1 MEKSNTDKSMKV
13 LLSAKEVAD
22 EYGITAKLQ
31 VTLRHKRKIQY
42 TKIGRD
48 CVYKREWIEEYLE
61 RNVVK
66 AAV

>member
-1 MEKSNTDKSMKV
+1 MENNEHRREKRF
-13 LLSAKEVAD
+13 LSAEEVAD
-22 EYGITAKLQ
+22 EYGISPRLLI
-31 VTLRHKRKIQY
+31 TLRHKRKIQY